1 MGLFK
6 SKPKLTIED
15 FCKAFYDSQISNTKT
30 ISTLKETEEVPKDS
44 LASYFDGFKKMV
56 TEADQSFSS
65 VDTNLLRQEIT
76 ALHMG
81 VFALEFTIRVKLK
94 LEYMERE
101 VFFTKHYLEHN
112 QRVDLWHILLDYN
125 DVIDHSVFMNADGR
139 SAELDS
145 AWKRGWSAFLIDPK
159 DADMNSAWARG
170 RVTFM
175 NTYRWGLFEEWIKS
189 NVADSKSLTN
199 DEKEK
204 LECLMITLKRV
215 GADIGRVD
223 CVAVELLV
231 SRLEQRLG
239 YVSNLNAQARFIIAA
254 SVFGF
259 CKIAKNHLKSVT
271 LQ

>member
-6 SKPKLTIED
+6 GKPKMTVED
-15 FCKAFYDSQISNTKT
+15 FCEAFYDSRFFNTKT
-30 ISTLKETEEVPKDS
+30 VSYLRETEEVPKDS
-44 LASYFDGFKKMV
+44 WASHLDLLKKMV
-56 TEADQSFSS
+56 AEADQSFSS
-65 VDTNLLRQEIT
+65 VDTALLWQEMT

-94 LEYMERE
+94 LEDMVRE

-112 QRVDLWHILLDYN
+112 QRVDLWHALLDYN
-125 DVIDHSVFMNADGR
+125 DVIDHSVFMKDDGR

-189 NVADSKSLTN
+189 NVADPQSLT
-199 DEKEK
+199 DEEKEK
-204 LECLMITLKRV
+204 LECLSIALKRV
-215 GADIGRVD
+215 GADIRRVD

-239 YVSNLNAQARFIIAA
+239 YVSNLNTQARFGLVT

-259 CKIAKNHLKSVT
+259 CTGAKKHLESVI

>member
-6 SKPKLTIED
+6 SKPKTTIED
-15 FCKAFYDSQISNTKT
+15 SCKTFYGFLFSNKEEIKEDSWAFHLEKV
-30 ISTLKETEEVPKDS
+30 KEI
-44 LASYFDGFKKMV
+44 V

-65 VDTNLLRQEIT
+65 VNTDLLWQEMT
-76 ALHMG
+76 ALHME
-81 VFALEFTIRVKLK
+81 VFALAFTFRVKLK
-94 LEYMERE
+94 LEDMVRE
-101 VFFTKHYLEHN
+101 VFFTKHYLENN
-112 QRVDLWHILLDYN
+112 QRLELWYALLDYN
-125 DVIDHSVFMNADGR
+125 DVIDHSAFMTAEGR
-139 SAELDS
+139 SAEMDS
-145 AWKRGWSAFLIDPK
+145 AWQRGKFAFLIDPK

-175 NTYRWGLFEEWIKS
+175 NTYRWGLFKDWIKS
-189 NVADSKSLTN
+189 NVVDPKSQTN
-199 DEKEK
+199 EEKEK
-204 LECLMITLKRV
+204 LECLSIALKRV

-239 YVSNLNAQARFIIAA
+239 YFSNLNTKARFGLAT

-259 CKIAKNHLKSVT
+259 CTGANKHLKSVN